1 MKALFRVK
9 SKEDFSKV
17 INNGEVLKNKEYIVY
32 ILKTDLKYTRIG
44 VGVSSKVGCAVNRN
58 REKRRLRALLDSV
71 INYQKNSLDIV
82 VIAKLEFKNKTY
94 SENKNSLQNLLK
106 EYL

>member
-1 MKALFRVK
+1 MISLEFWKY
-9 SKEDFSKV
+9 
-17 INNGEVLKNKEYIVY
+17 LKCMTLICVF
-32 ILKTDLKYTRIG
+32 LQIG
-44 VGVSSKVGCAVNRN
+44 GPIGAVCTQ
-58 REKRRLRALLDSV
+58 LLDS
-71 INYQKNSLDIV
+71 IIDYQKNSLDMV